1 MLVSRIFRFVLVWIL
16 CMGFGFSCLA
26 ETQKPVTDTMVERL
40 INQSKYMEASRLIL
54 AKLKNYRSLDIDHR
68 LYYSSRL
75 SIAQIRLR
83 NIDTALLLARQSLA
97 LSKKSKDSS
106 LIVDAWKALAYS
118 YNNAGNLDSAL
129 FFTHKMMQYGER
141 SGDQKLTRNA
151 IVSISSLLSQNK
163 RFEEA
168 LRYSKEADQLTQ
180 KIRDSS
186 SFSLCK
192 FNIGLIFL
200 NLNMTDSCL
209 FYLNQSVKLAK
220 KMQQNDLLIY
230 NYGTMADLYLQMKN
244 YKLQKKYLL
253 LANSIAEK
261 IGNKQ
266 FLAMGYC
273 NLTNGAL
280 DNNNFTEALVYGQ
293 KALALLK
300 EQPYPVLNMKV
311 DSMMCAAYKEL
322 GDLAKAFP
330 YLESF
335 VKEKEKQLGEKQQ
348 AQLNELMVN
357 LEVREKN
364 LTIANQKLYLTRNKQ
379 NIQVL
384 TLVIFII
391 VILMFGQFLYIFKT
405 RKFRNELFKKEKDLD
420 RQSSEFLT
428 YLEWK
433 KTKNT
438 DIETDPKNL
447 QLEGPHQE
455 TKPVHVSQALLF
467 AELRDIF
474 EVQKLYLDP
483 ELNLKTVIKVLGTNK
498 KYLYQAINENSDNN
512 FRSFLNRYRVD
523 EAKKIIEHKIRTKEE
538 LNLSELYVPAGFNSA
553 VPFYRAFKLV
563 TGLAPKN
570 YADEVRREVKQE
582 ASRKG

>member
-1 MLVSRIFRFVLVWIL
+1 VY
-16 CMGFGFSCLA
+16 FGFSCLA
-26 ETQKPVTDTMVERL
+26 GTKKPVTDTLVERL
-40 INQSKYMEASRLIL
+40 LNQSKYMEVSRLIL
-54 AKLKNYRSLDIDHR
+54 TKLKNKSNLDNDHR

-83 NIDTALLLARQSLA
+83 NIDTALLLARQAFA
-97 LSKKSKDSS
+97 LSKLSKDSS

-129 FFTHKMMQYGER
+129 YFTRKMMLYGER

-168 LRYSKEADQLTQ
+168 LHYSRNADQLTQ
-180 KIRDSS
+180 KINDSS

-200 NLNMTDSCL
+200 NLNQTDSCL
-209 FYLNQSVKLAK
+209 YYLNKSVKLAK

-230 NYGTMADLYLQMKN
+230 NYGTMADLYLQLKD

-273 NLTNGAL
+273 NLANGSL
-280 DNNNFTEALVYGQ
+280 DNNNHPEALVYGE

-300 EQPYPVLNMKV
+300 EQPFPVLKMKV
-311 DSMMCAAYKEL
+311 DSMMCAANKHM
-322 GDLAKAFP
+322 GRFDKAFP
-330 YLESF
+330 FLESF
-335 VKEKEKQLGEKQQ
+335 VKEKEKQVSERQQ
-348 AQLNELMVN
+348 TQLNELMVS
-357 LEVREKN
+357 LQVREKN
-364 LTIANQKLYLTRNKQ
+364 LTIANQQLYLSRNKQ

-391 VILMFGQFLYIFKT
+391 LILVFGQFLYIFKT

-433 KTKNT
+433 KTNNVDIGT
-438 DIETDPKNL
+438 DAKIL
-447 QLEGPHQE
+447 HLEGLHEE
-455 TKPVHVSQALLF
+455 TKPAHVSQAMLF
-467 AELRDIF
+467 AELREAF
-474 EVQKLYLDP
+474 EAQKLYLDP

-498 KYLYQAINENSDNN
+498 KYLYQAINENSDN

-523 EAKKIIEHKIRTKEE
+523 EAKRIIEHKIRRKEE

-553 VPFYRAFKLV
+553 VPFYRAFKLL
-563 TGLAPKN
+563 TGLTPKN

-582 ASRKG
+582 ASRKS

>member
-1 MLVSRIFRFVLVWIL
+1 MLVPRIFRFILVWVI
-16 CMGFGFSCLA
+16 CVYFGFSCLA
-26 ETQKPVTDTMVERL
+26 GTKKPVTDTLVERL
-40 INQSKYMEASRLIL
+40 LNQSKYMEVSRLIL
-54 AKLKNYRSLDIDHR
+54 TKLKNKSNLDNDHR

-83 NIDTALLLARQSLA
+83 NIDTALLLARQAFA
-97 LSKKSKDSS
+97 LSKLSKDSS

-129 FFTHKMMQYGER
+129 YFTRKMMLYGER

-168 LRYSKEADQLTQ
+168 LHYSRNADQLTQ
-180 KIRDSS
+180 KINDSS

-200 NLNMTDSCL
+200 NLNQTDSCL
-209 FYLNQSVKLAK
+209 YYLNKSVKLAK

-230 NYGTMADLYLQMKN
+230 NYGTMADLYLQLKD

-273 NLTNGAL
+273 NLANGAL
-280 DNNNFTEALVYGQ
+280 DNNNYPEALVYGE

-300 EQPYPVLNMKV
+300 EQPFPVLKMKV
-311 DSMMCAAYKEL
+311 DSMMCAANKHM
-322 GDLAKAFP
+322 GRFDKAFP
-330 YLESF
+330 FLESF
-335 VKEKEKQLGEKQQ
+335 VKEKEKQVSERQQ
-348 AQLNELMVN
+348 TQLNELMVS
-357 LEVREKN
+357 LQVREKN
-364 LTIANQKLYLTRNKQ
+364 LTIANQQLYLSRNKQ

-391 VILMFGQFLYIFKT
+391 LILVFGQFLYIFKT

-433 KTKNT
+433 KTNNVDIGT
-438 DIETDPKNL
+438 DAKIL
-447 QLEGPHQE
+447 HLEGLHEE
-455 TKPVHVSQALLF
+455 TKPAHVSQAMLF
-467 AELRDIF
+467 AELREAF
-474 EVQKLYLDP
+474 EAQKLYLDP

-498 KYLYQAINENSDNN
+498 KYLYQAINENSDN

-523 EAKKIIEHKIRTKEE
+523 EAKRIIEHKIRRKEE

-553 VPFYRAFKLV
+553 VPFYRAFKLL
-563 TGLAPKN
+563 TGLTPKN

-582 ASRKG
+582 ASRKS